1 MFPSNYASGDRTPK
15 QKVKLK
21 VTEEKLLKLL
31 LKYNGGNCWISS
43 SGMALTLS
51 QDNEF
56 ALLNDAAFLY
66 YFPVYLYS
74 EHNQFLKNWIKA

>member
-1 MFPSNYASGDRTPK
+1 
-15 QKVKLK
+15 
-21 VTEEKLLKLL
+21 
-31 LKYNGGNCWISS
+31 
-43 SGMALTLS
+43 MALTLS

>member
-1 MFPSNYASGDRTPK
+1 M
-15 QKVKLK
+15 Q
-21 VTEEKLLKLL
+21 
-31 LKYNGGNCWISS
+31 CWISS

-74 EHNQFLKNWIKA
+74 GHNQFLKNWIKA